1 MRFIIFLL
9 ATTLVACVKKE
20 PVFELDQDK
29 MVRVLI
35 DLHIAEAALA
45 QVNLADRDSIGVLA
59 LKKVAEMHQMAPE
72 DIQSQIV
79 YIQQNPL
86 IMAEIYEHVLDTLDY
101 FTANAETLSK
111 VIRKNLDQNEGQK
124 AKNDK

>member
-1 MRFIIFLL
+1 MRLIFFLL
-9 ATTLVACVKKE
+9 TITLVACVKKE
-20 PVFELDQDK
+20 PVFELDHDK

-45 QVNLADRDSIGVLA
+45 QVNLAERDSIGVLA
-59 LKKVAEMHQMAPE
+59 LKKVAEMHQMTPE
-72 DIQSQIV
+72 DIESKIV

-111 VIRKNLDQNEGQK
+111 VIKKVRNEDYNNK
-124 AKNDK
+124 HHY